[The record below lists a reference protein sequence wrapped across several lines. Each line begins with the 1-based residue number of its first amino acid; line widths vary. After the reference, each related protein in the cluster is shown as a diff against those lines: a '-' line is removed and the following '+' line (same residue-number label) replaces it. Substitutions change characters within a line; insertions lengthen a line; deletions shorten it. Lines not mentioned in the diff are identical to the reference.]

1 MKEGYVVPII
11 EKIAYG
17 VGDLAINIAYT
28 TIGFYFLFFLVNV
41 AGLPAQWAG
50 VIFFIA
56 RAWDAITDPLMGMI
70 SDRTVSRFG
79 KRRVYFLFG
88 SIPFGIMFMLIWLVP
103 FTNQLLLLGYYAAIA
118 ILFNTAFTVV
128 AVPYNALMPEL
139 SQNYDERTSIAGFRM
154 SLSFV
159 GNLIAA
165 VGVSLIVD
173 VIFKGKEEYVT
184 SYPVMGVIFG
194 IIIIVLIFITFAGT
208 KERVTSKTAVQDG
221 LIQTFKDVLSLREF
235 RIILGMFLFNMIGFD
250 LIQAL
255 FIFFLK
261 DVIRISEDMTFVVM
275 GIPLIIAVCS
285 APLWIYISDRLD
297 KRRAYIIAAVYFTL
311 SLLLCLIA
319 PVGNLQFVI
328 MIGVLA
334 GIGISA
340 SQIIPFSM
348 IPDVIEYDEY
358 KNGVRREGAFYGI
371 TTFLYK
377 VASATAIALA
387 SAFLGFFGYIE
398 NSATAQPQSAV
409 SVIRFMMAFAPGI
422 CFLFSVYFV
431 SILPITREGF
441 DEIKRILDERKK
453 SIANNT

>member
-1 MKEGYVVPII
+1 
-11 EKIAYG
+11 
-17 VGDLAINIAYT
+17 
-28 TIGFYFLFFLVNV
+28 
-41 AGLPAQWAG
+41 
-50 VIFFIA
+50 
-56 RAWDAITDPLMGMI
+56 MGMI
-70 SDRTVSRFG
+70 SDRTKSKYGR
-79 KRRVYFLFG
+79 RRVYFLFG
-88 SIPFGIMFMLIWLVP
+88 CIPFGLMFMLIWLVP
-103 FTNQLLLLGYYAAIA
+103 SHDHYILLGYYAAIT

-139 SQNYDERTSIAGFRM
+139 SQNYDERTSISGFRM

-165 VGVSLIVD
+165 VGVSVIVD
-173 VIFKGKEEYVT
+173 VVFKGKEHYIT

-194 IIIIVLIFITFAGT
+194 IIIIVLIFITFVGT
-208 KERVTSKTAVQDG
+208 KERVQSEAVIHDG
-221 LIQTFKDVLSLREF
+221 LLKTFKAVLSLHEF

-261 DVIRISEDMTFVVM
+261 DVILIEEDMTFVVM
-275 GIPLIIAVCS
+275 GIPLIVAVLS
-285 APLWIYISDRLD
+285 APLWIYISDKLD
-297 KRRAYIIAAVYFTL
+297 KRRAYMVAAIYFTL

-319 PVGNLQFVI
+319 PVHNLQFVI
-328 MIGVLA
+328 IIGVLA
-334 GIGISA
+334 GVGISA

-377 VASATAIALA
+377 VASASAIALA
-387 SAFLGFFGYIE
+387 SAFLAFFGYIE

-409 SVIRFMMAFAPGI
+409 SAIRYMMAFAPGL
-422 CFLFSVYFV
+422 CFLISVYFV

-441 DEIKRILDERKK
+441 DEIKRILNERK
-453 SIANNT
+453 SIANNG

>member
-1 MKEGYVVPII
+1 MKEGYVVPTI
-11 EKIAYG
+11 EKVAYG
-17 VGDLAINIAYT
+17 LGDLAINIAYT

-50 VIFFIA
+50 IIFFIS

-70 SDRTVSRFG
+70 SDRTKSKYG
-79 KRRVYFLFG
+79 RRRIYFLFG
-88 SIPFGIMFMLIWLVP
+88 CIPFGIMFMLIWLVLAHDHLML
-103 FTNQLLLLGYYAAIA
+103 FGYYTVIA
-118 ILFNTAFTVV
+118 IFFNTAFTVV

-139 SQNYDERTSIAGFRM
+139 SQNYDERTSISGYRM

-159 GNLIAA
+159 GNLVAA

-173 VIFKGKEEYVT
+173 VVFKGKEQYAT

-194 IIIIVLIFITFAGT
+194 SIIIILIFITFAGT
-208 KERVTSKTAVQDG
+208 KERVQSETIIHEGLLKTFTA
-221 LIQTFKDVLSLREF
+221 VLSLREF
-235 RIILGMFLFNMIGFD
+235 RILLGMFLFNMIGFD

-261 DVIRISEDMTFVVM
+261 DVILISEDMTFVVM
-275 GIPLIIAVCS
+275 GIPLIVAVLS
-285 APLWIYISDRLD
+285 APLWIFVSNKLD
-297 KRRAYIIAAVYFTL
+297 KRRAYIVAAMYFTL

-328 MIGVLA
+328 SIGVLA
-334 GIGISA
+334 GVGISA
-340 SQIIPFSM
+340 SQIIPWSM

-371 TTFLYK
+371 TAFLYK
-377 VASATAIALA
+377 VASASAIAVA
-387 SAFLGFFGYIE
+387 SAILGIFGYIE
-398 NSATAQPQSAV
+398 NSTVAQPQSAIFA
-409 SVIRFMMAFAPGI
+409 IRYMMAFAPGF
-422 CFLFSVYFV
+422 CFLVSVYFV

-441 DEIKRILDERKK
+441 DEIKRVLEQRR
-453 SIANNT
+453 NTE

>member
-1 MKEGYVVPII
+1 MKEGYVVPTI

-17 VGDLAINIAYT
+17 LGDLAINIAYT

-41 AGLPAQWAG
+41 AGLPPQWAG
-50 VIFFIA
+50 IIFFLA

-70 SDRTVSRFG
+70 SDRTVSKYGR
-79 KRRVYFLFG
+79 RRVYFLFG
-88 SIPFGIMFMLIWLVP
+88 CIPFGIMFMLIWLVP
-103 FTNQLLLLGYYAAIA
+103 SFNHLMMFGYYTAIA

-139 SQNYDERTSIAGFRM
+139 SQNYDERTSISGYRM

-159 GNLIAA
+159 GNLVAA
-165 VGVSLIVD
+165 VGVSVIVD
-173 VIFKGKEEYVT
+173 VVFKGKEQYTT
-184 SYPVMGVIFG
+184 SYPVMGVVFG
-194 IIIIVLIFITFAGT
+194 IIIIILIFITFVGT
-208 KERVTSKTAVQDG
+208 KERVKSQALLHEG
-221 LIQTFKDVLSLREF
+221 LFKTFKAVLSLREF
-235 RIILGMFLFNMIGFD
+235 RILLGMFLFNMIGFD

-261 DVIRISEDMTFVVM
+261 DVILISEDMTFVVM
-275 GIPLIIAVCS
+275 GIPLIIAVMS
-285 APLWIYISDRLD
+285 APLWIYVSDKLD
-297 KRRAYIIAAVYFTL
+297 KRRAYIVAAVYFTL

-319 PVGNLQFVI
+319 PVGSLWFVI
-328 MIGVLA
+328 AIGVLA
-334 GIGISA
+334 GVGISA

-377 VASATAIALA
+377 VASASAIAVA
-387 SAFLGFFGYIE
+387 SAILGYFGYIE
-398 NSATAQPQSAV
+398 NSIAAQPQSAIHA
-409 SVIRFMMAFAPGI
+409 IRYMMAFAPGI
-422 CFLFSVYFV
+422 CFLVSVYFV

-441 DEIKRILDERKK
+441 DEIKRALEQRKTG
-453 SIANNT
+453 SI

>member
-1 MKEGYVVPII
+1 MKEGYVVPTI

-17 VGDLAINIAYT
+17 LGDLAINIAYT

-50 VIFFIA
+50 IIFFIA

-70 SDRTVSRFG
+70 SDRTKSKYGR
-79 KRRVYFLFG
+79 RRVYFLFG
-88 SIPFGIMFMLIWLVP
+88 CIPFGLMFMLIWLVP
-103 FTNQLLLLGYYAAIA
+103 SHDHYILLGYYAAIT

-139 SQNYDERTSIAGFRM
+139 SQNYDERTSISGFRM

-165 VGVSLIVD
+165 VGVSVIVD
-173 VIFKGKEEYVT
+173 VVFKGKEHYIT

-194 IIIIVLIFITFAGT
+194 IIIIVLIFITFVGT
-208 KERVTSKTAVQDG
+208 KERVQSEAVIHDG
-221 LIQTFKDVLSLREF
+221 LLKTFKAVLSLHEF

-261 DVIRISEDMTFVVM
+261 DVILIEEDMTFVVM
-275 GIPLIIAVCS
+275 GIPLIVAVLS
-285 APLWIYISDRLD
+285 APLWIYISDKLD
-297 KRRAYIIAAVYFTL
+297 KRRAYMVAAIYFTL

-319 PVGNLQFVI
+319 PVHNLQFVI
-328 MIGVLA
+328 IIGVLA
-334 GIGISA
+334 GVGISA

-377 VASATAIALA
+377 VASASAIALA
-387 SAFLGFFGYIE
+387 SAFLAFFGYIE

-409 SVIRFMMAFAPGI
+409 SAIRYMMAFAPGL
-422 CFLFSVYFV
+422 CFLISVYFV

-441 DEIKRILDERKK
+441 DEIKRILNERK
-453 SIANNT
+453 SIANNG